1 MYAQTTF
8 LWPRNIVS
16 SFCNRFV
23 WQCVHSAQQQQ
34 QYNREHTIAASRRR
48 CTAHFVLSVCMLFCY
63 FRVVVVVAL
72 LFVVVVVVVVI
83 ELVCSVLVCKDSK
96 SICVLPVHSMLAIFP
111 ISLFCTL
118 FGVVFAAHILLKR
131 CPVVVLNYPLNI
143 FTVAML
149 CALIHHSL
157 KRMREREIKRERMR
171 EHAIGH
177 GDACSL
183 CPFKIPILLLLTF
196 LCWVPLLPIL
206 SLTLSLFLSCSVF
219 ITHLS

>member
-72 LFVVVVVVVVI
+72 LFVVVVVVVI
-83 ELVCSVLVCKDSK
+83 ELVCFVLVCKDSK

-157 KRMREREIKRERMR
+157 KRMREREVKRENAR
-171 EHAIGH
+171 
-177 GDACSL
+177 ACNR
-183 CPFKIPILLLLTF
+183 T
-196 LCWVPLLPIL
+196 W
-206 SLTLSLFLSCSVF
+206 
-219 ITHLS
+219 